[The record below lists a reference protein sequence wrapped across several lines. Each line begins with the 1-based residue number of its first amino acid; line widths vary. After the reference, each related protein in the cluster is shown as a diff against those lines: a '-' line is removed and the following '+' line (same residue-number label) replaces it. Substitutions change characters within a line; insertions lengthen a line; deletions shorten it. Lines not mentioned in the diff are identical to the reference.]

1 MVPDTTSLG
10 RLLNK
15 KREEILAICTKYGA
29 KNVRV
34 FGSVARGAAQEDS
47 DIDLLVE
54 MEKGRSLFDL
64 LGCQMEVEKLLDNR
78 VDMGTRLKPRIQE
91 SAAEDIRP
99 L

>member
-1 MVPDTTSLG
+1 MMPDTTSLG

-15 KREEILAICTKYGA
+15 KREEILAICAKYGA
-29 KNVRV
+29 NNVRV
-34 FGSVARGAAQEDS
+34 FGSVARGAARKNS

-64 LGCQMEVEKLLDNR
+64 LGCQIEIEKLLNSR

-91 SAAEDIRP
+91 SAAEDIHP